1 MKKIIILVSIV
12 FLFSISFAQEKYK
25 GQTIEQIL
33 ELPEE
38 QIDLGVAL
46 LVLAKDAYPKI
57 NIDFFDYA
65 LDFMANGLNQLMQG
79 RTEPEAR
86 IAMMNTYLYRPG
98 WWNDSLTFTYDLD
111 DLEASKTDNQFLNG
125 YLATKKGSCVTM
137 PMLHIVLADRLNWPI
152 HAVRS
157 PKHIFC
163 RYIDDNLKDK
173 NIESTCGG
181 GFISDERYI
190 DDVNIP
196 EKPIKNG
203 VYLRTLSKKEYI
215 ASMMM
220 NNARYFHE
228 KKNDLEKA
236 IYYTSFAASI
246 DSTLSG
252 SHWNLNHYFYLV
264 AHEIETEMIEKTK
277 NIENA
282 YSAQLMAV
290 NMKAKED
297 IYTPKPP
304 SPFDYQ
310 NKRKQETMIKPTN
323 PFQTGLPSIVGNENI
338 GSTILP
344 KQNNGIRNNNFNQM
358 MNELQFEMIQEIEN
372 LRGKYVP
379 AIKEALAR
387 SDWHKSKAEELGIV
401 LKFPEE
407 FFIKQSESIEKFK
420 RTGEY

>member
-1 MKKIIILVSIV
+1 
-12 FLFSISFAQEKYK
+12 
-25 GQTIEQIL
+25 
-33 ELPEE
+33 
-38 QIDLGVAL
+38 
-46 LVLAKDAYPKI
+46 
-57 NIDFFDYA
+57 
-65 LDFMANGLNQLMQG
+65 
-79 RTEPEAR
+79 
-86 IAMMNTYLYRPG
+86 
-98 WWNDSLTFTYDLD
+98 
-111 DLEASKTDNQFLNG
+111 
-125 YLATKKGSCVTM
+125 M

-220 NNARYFHE
+220 NNARYFRE
-228 KKNDLEKA
+228 QKNDLKKA
-236 IYYTSFAASI
+236 IYYTSFAASL

-252 SHWNLNHYFYLV
+252 AHWNLHHYFYLV

-277 NIENA
+277 SIENA
-282 YSAQLMAV
+282 YSAQLMAM

-310 NKRKQETMIKPTN
+310 NKQKQARMIKPTN
-323 PFQTGLPSIVGNENI
+323 PFQNGLSSILGNEKP
-338 GSTILP
+338 GSTALP
-344 KQNNGIRNNNFNQM
+344 KQNNGTRNNNFSRM
-358 MNELQFEMIQEIEN
+358 ANELQFEMTQEIEN
-372 LRGKYVP
+372 MRGKYIP

-387 SDWHKSKAEELGIV
+387 SDWHRAKAEELGIV